1 MKPLV
6 SVIIPNYN
14 RALYIADCIQ
24 SVYEQ
29 SHRPIELIV
38 VDDGST
44 DNSIQIIT
52 DCQTK
57 LNNSGDFRLVILQ
70 QKNSGA
76 NRARNYGF
84 EQSKGQYIQW
94 LDSDDL
100 LLPHK
105 IASQIHVFTKATD
118 VVYSR
123 AQFFNEVPDNLMDK
137 YWGRIPKGNS
147 SDYFEFPWQTMCALY
162 KKTILD
168 QFGVWQEDLSL
179 SDDWELAMRYKIK
192 SRVEFLDEISS
203 LYRDHKGDRVGNN
216 LSIQKINSLTS
227 VLMTTYALSKENN
240 LIDNYLK
247 KRYFSRLTYCFM
259 QSGALGGYDDK
270 IKLWRKLVEINRLKA
285 ILLIPLIF
293 AGKSVFKFFL
303 KVFKK
308 IAYN

>member
-1 MKPLV
+1 MNSLV

-14 RALYIADCIQ
+14 RALYISDCIQ
-24 SVYEQ
+24 SVYDQ
-29 SHRPIELIV
+29 IHRPIELIV

-52 DCQTK
+52 NCQNK
-57 LNNSGDFRLVILQ
+57 LSNHTDFKIIILK
-70 QKNSGA
+70 QKNAGA
-76 NRARNYGF
+76 PVARNHGF
-84 EQSKGQYIQW
+84 RKSKGEYIQF

-105 IASQIHVFTKATD
+105 IASQINAFSETID

-123 AQFFNEVPDNLMDK
+123 AQFFNEVPNNLMDK

-168 QFGVWQEDLSL
+168 AFGVWQEDLSF
-179 SDDWELAMRYKIK
+179 SDDWEFSMRYKIK
-192 SRVEFLDEISS
+192 SKVEFLDETSS
-203 LYRDHKGDRVGNN
+203 LYRDHRGDRVGNN
-216 LSIQKINSLTS
+216 LSIKKINSLTS

-247 KRYFSRLTYCFM
+247 KRYFSRLIYCFM
-259 QSGALGGYDDK
+259 QSGALGGREEK
-270 IKLWRKLVEINRLKA
+270 IKVWRTLVEINRLKA

>member
-1 MKPLV
+1 MNSLV
-6 SVIIPNYN
+6 SVVIPNYN

-29 SHRPIELIV
+29 SYRPIELIV

-44 DNSIQIIT
+44 DNSIQIIR

-57 LNNSGDFRLVILQ
+57 LNNSTDFKLVILQ

-105 IASQIHVFTKATD
+105 IASQINVFTEAID

-123 AQFFNEVPDNLMDK
+123 AQFFNEVPNNLMDK

-162 KKTILD
+162 KKTIID
-168 QFGVWQEDLSL
+168 EFGVWQEDISL
-179 SDDWELAMRYKIK
+179 SDDWEFLMRYKIK

-203 LYRDHKGDRVGNN
+203 LYRHHKGDRVGNN
-216 LSIQKINSLTS
+216 LSIKKINSLTS
-227 VLMTTYALSKENN
+227 VLMTTYALSKENDI
-240 LIDNYLK
+240 IDNYLK

-259 QSGALGGYDDK
+259 QSGALGGYEEK
-270 IKLWRKLVEINRLKA
+270 IELWRTLVAINRLKA
-285 ILLIPLIF
+285 ILFIPLIF
-293 AGKSVFKFFL
+293 AGKPVFNIFL
-303 KVFKK
+303 KISKRKVD
-308 IAYN
+308 